1 MKRLTIIII
10 LAIMAIQVQ
19 AQRAP
24 IRSFYQKYKGM
35 ENVENI
41 QLSGWVLKLA
51 ATFSDEEE
59 AGKMVRHISKL
70 RVLTM
75 EEDNLVSKS
84 EFKQLL
90 KQVRQDKFE
99 DLMHIREGGEDV
111 QILIREDKDRITDVL
126 LLVYGPDSFTLLSL
140 EGALRLK
147 DLKDL
152 QIDVEGGDHFK
163 RVPEKRTATPRA

>member
-10 LAIMAIQVQ
+10 LAIMAIQVH

-59 AGKMVRHISKL
+59 AGKMIRHISKL

-90 KQVRQDKFE
+90 KQVRKDKFE
-99 DLMHIREGGEDV
+99 DLMHIREDGEDV

-126 LLVYGPDSFTLLSL
+126 VLVYGPDSFTLLSL